1 MKIKWLGHACF
12 LIEGEKGR
20 LITDPYDE
28 SIPYRPP
35 DFDADVVT
43 VSHDHFDHNAVGRV
57 KGRPTVVRG
66 EGVHSA
72 SGIRFQG
79 IASFHDESGGT
90 KRGAN
95 TIFAFEIEGIRMAHL
110 GDLGETLSEEQAEV
124 LSDVEVVFIPV
135 GGHYTIGAGEA
146 AALLNR
152 LPSLRVVIPMHYK
165 TDRLGD
171 DFPIAPVENFA
182 GMVQNIKHIGSS
194 EVALSRESLPAQ
206 TEVWILDYS

>member
-20 LITDPYDE
+20 LLTDPYDE
-28 SIPYRPP
+28 SIPYGPP
-35 DFDADVVT
+35 DCTADVIT

-57 KGRPTVVRG
+57 EGSPTVVRG
-66 EGVHSA
+66 EGAHSA

-79 IASFHDESGGT
+79 IASFHDENSGT

-95 TIFAFEIEGIRMAHL
+95 TIFTFEMEGVKMAHL
-110 GDLGETLSEEQAEV
+110 GDLGETLSEEQAAA

-135 GGHYTIGAGEA
+135 GGHYTIGADEA
-146 AALLNR
+146 AALVNR

-171 DFPIAPVENFA
+171 NFPIAPVEDFA
-182 GMVQNIKHIGSS
+182 RLVQNVKRVGSS

-206 TEVWILDYS
+206 VQVWILDYS

>member
-12 LIEGEKGR
+12 LIEGEQGR

-28 SIPYRPP
+28 SMSYRPP
-35 DFDADVVT
+35 DCNVDVVT

-57 KGRPTVVRG
+57 KGSPTVVRG

-95 TIFAFEIEGIRMAHL
+95 TIFAFEIERIRMAHL
-110 GDLGETLSEEQAEV
+110 GDLGETLSEEQAAA
-124 LSDVEVVFIPV
+124 LSDVEVLLIPV
-135 GGHYTIGAGEA
+135 GGYYTIGANEA
-146 AALLNR
+146 AALVNR
-152 LPSLRVVIPMHYK
+152 IPGLRVVIPMHYK

-171 DFPIAPVENFA
+171 DFPIAPVANFA
-182 GMVQNIKHIGSS
+182 RLVQNVKHIGSS

-206 TEVWILDYS
+206 VQVWILDYS

>member
-28 SIPYRPP
+28 SIPYCPP
-35 DFDADVVT
+35 DCTADVIT

-57 KGRPTVVRG
+57 KGSPTVVRG
-66 EGVHSA
+66 EGAHSA

-95 TIFAFEIEGIRMAHL
+95 TIFTFEIEGIRMAHL
-110 GDLGETLSEEQAEV
+110 GDLGETLSEEQAAA
-124 LSDVEVVFIPV
+124 LSDVEVLLIPV

-146 AALLNR
+146 SASIKR
-152 LPSLRVVIPMHYK
+152 LPNLKVVIPMHYK
-165 TDRLGD
+165 TDRLDD
-171 DFPIAPVENFA
+171 DFPIAPVEDFA
-182 GMVQNIKHIGSS
+182 GMVQNVKHIGSS

-206 TEVWILDYS
+206 VQVWILDYS

>member
-12 LIEGEKGR
+12 LIEGKEGR
-20 LITDPYDE
+20 LVTDPYGE
-28 SIPYRPP
+28 SIPYGPL
-35 DFDADVVT
+35 DCTADVIT

-57 KGRPTVVRG
+57 KGSPTVVRG
-66 EGVHSA
+66 EGAHSA

-79 IASFHDESGGT
+79 IASFHDESGGAE
-90 KRGAN
+90 RGPN

-110 GDLGETLSEEQAEV
+110 GDLGETLSEEQAAA
-124 LSDVEVVFIPV
+124 LSDVEALLIPV
-135 GGHYTIGAGEA
+135 GGHYTIGADEA

-171 DFPIAPVENFA
+171 DFPIAPVEDFA
-182 GMVQNIKHIGSS
+182 RMVQNVKHIGSS

-206 TEVWILDYS
+206 AEVWILDYS